1 MSGFV
6 PDEVG
11 SSFGLQLGEAS
22 PISDWE
28 DLEEEEVG
36 EGPGGAFELSCNVC
50 SFQPKFT
57 VRACPVSLVSEEG
70 VSLFSSDTVLP
81 ALDIQE
87 SRRHKITTCEC
98 LISHTTCR
106 WCKSL
111 VGYKVVEACQECLAG
126 DNNGH
131 YFMFSSPTFDVQD
144 RVGEPSLQWLGGWSV
159 GEHQDTYQN
168 SIKSSQTE
176 RIAEEE
182 DFRCRAV
189 VKSQELYGDLVRISQ
204 CRTHANGTKERLMTI
219 FSHFQQHPD
228 LAICSKLQFVQTCRD
243 VMRTVKT
250 CTELEVWDKQMAASF
265 GQALVAF
272 KGAENFALGARS
284 EVEATNVVVEDES
297 LWWAARN

>member
-98 LISHTTCR
+98 LISHTPR
-106 WCKSL
+106 AA
-111 VGYKVVEACQECLAG
+111 GAKV
-126 DNNGH
+126 
-131 YFMFSSPTFDVQD
+131 
-144 RVGEPSLQWLGGWSV
+144 WSV
-159 GEHQDTYQN
+159 
-168 SIKSSQTE
+168 
-176 RIAEEE
+176 
-182 DFRCRAV
+182 
-189 VKSQELYGDLVRISQ
+189 
-204 CRTHANGTKERLMTI
+204 TKLLK
-219 FSHFQQHPD
+219 PAKNVW
-228 LAICSKLQFVQTCRD
+228 LAITMVITLC
-243 VMRTVKT
+243 
-250 CTELEVWDKQMAASF
+250 
-265 GQALVAF
+265 LVAQ
-272 KGAENFALGARS
+272 RS
-284 EVEATNVVVEDES
+284 MSRIV
-297 LWWAARN
+297 WASHPCSG